1 VSEAP
6 EVAVAD
12 APDASRYEVRV
23 GRELAGFS
31 AYRLSPGRITFTHT
45 EVDPA
50 FAGGGVGSRLAR
62 YALDDARARGL
73 AVRPLCP
80 FIAGYIQRHPAYADL
95 VVAAP
100 GISPPA

>member
-1 VSEAP
+1 VSGSS
-6 EVAVAD
+6 EVVVAD
-12 APDASRYEVRV
+12 APEASRYEARV
-23 GRELAGFS
+23 GSGLAGFS

-62 YALDDARARGL
+62 SALADARARGL

-80 FIAGYIQRHPAYADL
+80 FIAGYIQRHPEYADL